1 MRVQVITMKTNK
13 FYCRYCPVHIIPIYI
28 IYVYIITILPSIE
41 DTVGSDCQLGQI
53 LDVCRPE
60 APQLVIC
67 HIYFYGTLFS
77 LVCDTYTCE

>member
-1 MRVQVITMKTNK
+1 MNLAQLR
-13 FYCRYCPVHIIPIYI
+13 PVMLQKYNNIAVH
-28 IYVYIITILPSIE
+28 VYIITILPSIE
-41 DTVGSDCQLGQI
+41 DTVGSDCQLRQI
-53 LDVCRPE
+53 LDVCHPE

>member
-1 MRVQVITMKTNK
+1 MNLAQLR
-13 FYCRYCPVHIIPIYI
+13 PVMLQKYNNIAVH
-28 IYVYIITILPSIE
+28 VYIITILPSIE

-60 APQLVIC
+60 ATQLVIC

>member
-1 MRVQVITMKTNK
+1 MNLAQLR
-13 FYCRYCPVHIIPIYI
+13 PVMLQKYNNIAVH
-28 IYVYIITILPSIE
+28 VYIITILPSIE
-41 DTVGSDCQLGQI
+41 DTVRTNCQLGQI